1 MTRKALVA
9 LFLIAAL
16 AGCSDQSNGG
26 AATGSAQNTA
36 DGITKAAYND
46 DYAGVSANFDDA
58 VKRTVGRAEVGAM
71 SDKMH
76 KLGDYT
82 GLTLLA
88 SNPAKNEFTYR
99 AAFSH
104 GTMNVGLRLDPDGK
118 VAAYRIFLPAQ

>member
-1 MTRKALVA
+1 VTRKAFTA
-9 LFLIAAL
+9 LFLIVAL
-16 AGCSDQSNGG
+16 AGCSHGGSGG

-46 DYAGVSANFDDA
+46 DYTGVSANFDDA
-58 VKRTVGRAEVGAM
+58 VKRQIGRAEVGVM

-76 KLGDYT
+76 KLGDYK
-82 GLTLLA
+82 GLTLLRTDA
-88 SNPAKNEFTYR
+88 ARNEFTYR
-99 AAFSH
+99 AAFSR